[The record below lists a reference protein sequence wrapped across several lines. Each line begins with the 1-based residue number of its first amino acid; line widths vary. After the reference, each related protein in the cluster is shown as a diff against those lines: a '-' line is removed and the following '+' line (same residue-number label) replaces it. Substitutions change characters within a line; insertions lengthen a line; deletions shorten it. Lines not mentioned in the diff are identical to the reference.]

1 MTVLVALFTILIV
14 AEAVNG
20 ATFFFNSFS
29 IIYLSTLAIRQVR
42 LVKPTSN
49 DSKRGS
55 YGAKNTGEGSR
66 CFVLFYFF
74 ISKDIVEL

>member
-29 IIYLSTLAIRQVR
+29 IIYFSTLAIR
-42 LVKPTSN
+42 
-49 DSKRGS
+49 
-55 YGAKNTGEGSR
+55 
-66 CFVLFYFF
+66 
-74 ISKDIVEL
+74 